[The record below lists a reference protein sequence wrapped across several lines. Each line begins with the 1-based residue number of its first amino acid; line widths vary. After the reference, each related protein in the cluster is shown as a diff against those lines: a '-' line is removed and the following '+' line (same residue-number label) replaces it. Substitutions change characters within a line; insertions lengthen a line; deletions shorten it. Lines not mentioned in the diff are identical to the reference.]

1 MVCVSSIVLGYLIG
15 SILPAY
21 FFGRLYHLDIR
32 RVGTG
37 NAGTVNVYH
46 TLGLLPA
53 IPTAMYDAFKGV
65 LAILISQ
72 RLTSNFVCA
81 QLSGLAAIA
90 GHVLPF
96 YLGFRGGQGVACAT
110 GIMLYYLVHYLT
122 GGVLSLYELGFL
134 FVVVAILTYITR
146 QGELISMVVLPLL
159 CYTLFL
165 HAQHDPYNPFLV
177 TVIAYII
184 GVGLYNTV
192 KRGLVKIT
200 DETLKRHWWRVA
212 ARPGALTF
220 IVIYLRNTQRM
231 ALQLIGYVAIFFILM
246 DIVRFVHR
254 RTNMFLSERIKLL
267 FKRTEYRK
275 FSSMTVFLVAGFI
288 TLLVFPKPIAVA
300 AFTYLIF
307 GDIFGKL
314 FGLMF
319 GRHKIRDKTL
329 EGTLAY
335 WGGALI
341 CAYVL
346 YNTLHIS
353 PLLLGVGATGAAI
366 TELLSFNVD
375 DNFTVPL
382 VSGTLMRVIDMFV
395 G

>member
-1 MVCVSSIVLGYLIG
+1 MG

-21 FFGRLYHLDIR
+21 FLGRLYHLDIR
-32 RVGTG
+32 RVGMQY
-37 NAGTVNVYH
+37 AGTANVYH

-53 IPTAMYDAFKGV
+53 IPTAIYDAFKGV
-65 LAILISQ
+65 LAIFISQ
-72 RLTSNFVCA
+72 RLTSNFICA

-122 GGVLSLYELGFL
+122 GGGLFPYELGFL
-134 FVVVAILTYITR
+134 FVVVAIFTYITR
-146 QGELISMVVLPLL
+146 QGELIGMIVLPLL

-165 HAQHDPYNPFLV
+165 HAPHDLHNPFLV
-177 TVIAYII
+177 AVVAYII
-184 GVGLYNTV
+184 AVGVYNTV
-192 KRGLVKIT
+192 RRGLLKIT

-220 IVIYLRNTQRM
+220 VVIYLHRTQRM
-231 ALQLIGYVAIFFILM
+231 VLQLIGYVAAFFILL

-254 RTNMFLSERIKLL
+254 RTSMFLSERIKLL

-314 FGLMF
+314 FGLTF

-382 VSGTLMRVIDMFV
+382 VSGTLMRVIDMFI

>member
-1 MVCVSSIVLGYLIG
+1 MVCAVSIVVGYLMG

-21 FFGRLYHLDIR
+21 FLGRLYHLDIR
-32 RVGTG
+32 RVGMQY
-37 NAGTVNVYH
+37 AGTVNVYH

-53 IPTAMYDAFKGV
+53 IPTAIYDAFKGV
-65 LAILISQ
+65 LAIFISQ

-122 GGVLSLYELGFL
+122 GGGLFLYELGFL

-146 QGELISMVVLPLL
+146 QGELIGMIVLPLL

-165 HAQHDPYNPFLV
+165 HALHDPHNPFLV
-177 TVIAYII
+177 AVVAYII
-184 GVGLYNTV
+184 AVGLYNTV
-192 KRGLVKIT
+192 ERGLLKIT

-231 ALQLIGYVAIFFILM
+231 ALQLIGCVAIFFILL

-254 RTNMFLSERIKLL
+254 RTSMFLS
-267 FKRTEYRK
+267 
-275 FSSMTVFLVAGFI
+275 
-288 TLLVFPKPIAVA
+288 
-300 AFTYLIF
+300 LIF

-353 PLLLGVGATGAAI
+353 PLLLGIGATGAAI

-382 VSGTLMRVIDMFV
+382 VSGTLMHVIDMFV